1 MRIGEHPFLRNI
13 MLLQTTRA
21 QHPPR
26 LALFRGPMLAR
37 PLTALLLSGMAA
49 SAFAG
54 GLSDQLRSEPS
65 AFLRANAGSPVD
77 WMPWGEAAFARAKR
91 EQKPV
96 FLFIG
101 YFTSELARSMR
112 RQTFS
117 NPETA
122 QWLNHEFVC
131 VIADRDEHPDLASL
145 YQAYVEDVKQLGG
158 WPLNVWL
165 TPELL
170 PFDGATY
177 LSPSEDWGRPG
188 FLKQAKLAQ
197 DAWAASPAVCRK
209 RAAEAVSQLTP
220 GARSAPPSA
229 WTTERSRARLSV
241 AAKAWLDS
249 LDPERGGFGDLPKDP
264 EPELV
269 RFLLRQSAA
278 DRDAALKTLR
288 ALSKSAVRDPL
299 DGGFFRYATDAGW
312 SLPCPQKTLPD
323 QARLALAFLDAAQG
337 PDARNFERCARGAL
351 DFALSRLAL
360 PDGTFAAAI
369 DATADEF
376 AGYYAW
382 TAAEIDSALGADSA
396 AFKRAHGVE
405 PGGNVPSADDP
416 SGQFA
421 SKNLLRS
428 SADTDDRPATARLL
442 AIRDRRP
449 APPRDDRATAS
460 AHGLMLAALARAG
473 AQLGDTRYM
482 EAAGRTLGA
491 IRKAFILS
499 ADGGLRRL
507 PGSVLPGSAVDYAAA
522 AFGCREF
529 ARAAN
534 DKGAG
539 ALAGV
544 LLAQLDKGFYDPGS
558 RRYFAAPPGP
568 KAGIFVRPFA
578 SGDPPGAEALAL
590 IAGEPRERAGE
601 IAAGLLDSLD
611 DANVQAPGDQ
621 VLSLALFAEGE
632 PGK

>member
-1 MRIGEHPFLRNI
+1 
-13 MLLQTTRA
+13 MLI
-21 QHPPR
+21 
-26 LALFRGPMLAR
+26 R
-37 PLTALLLSGMAA
+37 PLAALLFSGMAA

-54 GLSDQLRSEPS
+54 GVSDQLRSEPS

-77 WMPWGEAAFARAKR
+77 WMPWGDAASARAKR

-96 FLFIG
+96 FLFMG
-101 YFTSELARSMR
+101 YFTSELARAMR

-131 VIADRDEHPDLASL
+131 VIVDRDEHPDLASL

-197 DAWAASPAVCRK
+197 DAWAASPAVCRR

-220 GARSAPPSA
+220 AARSAPPA
-229 WTTERSRARLSV
+229 WTMGRTTARLST
-241 AAKAWLDS
+241 AAKAWMDS
-249 LDPERGGFGDLPKDP
+249 FDSERGGFGDLPKDP

-278 DRDAALKTLR
+278 DREAALKTLR
-288 ALSKSAVRDPL
+288 VLSTSAVRDPL
-299 DGGFFRYATDAGW
+299 DGGFFRYATDAAW
-312 SLPCPQKTLPD
+312 RMPCPQKVLSD

-351 DFALSRLAL
+351 DFALNRLAH
-360 PDGTFAAAI
+360 PDGTFAAAL

-376 AGYYAW
+376 VGYYAW
-382 TAAEIDSALGADSA
+382 TAAEIDSALGADAA
-396 AFKRAHGVE
+396 AFKRTHGVE
-405 PGGNVPSADDP
+405 PGGNVASADDP
-416 SGQFA
+416 SGQYA

-428 SADTDDRPATARLL
+428 SADGDDRPAAARLL
-442 AIRDRRP
+442 ALRDRRP

-473 AQLGDTRYM
+473 AQLGDSRYV

-491 IRKAFILS
+491 VRKAFILS

-507 PGSVLPGSAVDYAAA
+507 PGSDLPAGANDYAAV
-522 AFGCREF
+522 AFGCSEF

-539 ALAGV
+539 ALAERM
-544 LLAQLDKGFYDPGS
+544 LARLDNEFFDPGS
-558 RRYFAAPPGP
+558 RRYFGAPPGP
-568 KAGIFVRPFA
+568 TAGIFVRPFA
-578 SGDPPGAEALAL
+578 SGDPPGAEILAL
-590 IAGEPRERAGE
+590 LAGEPRERARD

-621 VLSLALFAEGE
+621 LLALALFAEGE
-632 PGK
+632 PAK